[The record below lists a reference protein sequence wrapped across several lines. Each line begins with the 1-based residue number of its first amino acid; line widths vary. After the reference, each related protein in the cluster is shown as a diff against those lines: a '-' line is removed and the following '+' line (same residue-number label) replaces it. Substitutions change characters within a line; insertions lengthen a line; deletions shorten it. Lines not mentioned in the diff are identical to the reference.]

1 MGRRKV
7 FRTRCREAALWVSFR
22 RVTRA
27 SAISHQIMC
36 RPGRT
41 RPRDVA
47 RARYYK
53 VYVWSTL
60 CFVCD
65 LIGFVFSCIY
75 DNSVFARFL
84 LNIATTELYKT
95 CSTPLLLLLSTV
107 HFSPSPRWHSPRHSW
122 IPVYASEG
130 PSSFTPSLLAKTART
145 HSLRGKR
152 CLGGGWVKVGK
163 RRLGGGW
170 VRDV

>member
-1 MGRRKV
+1 M
-7 FRTRCREAALWVSFR
+7 
-22 RVTRA
+22 
-27 SAISHQIMC
+27 
-36 RPGRT
+36 
-41 RPRDVA
+41 
-47 RARYYK
+47 
-53 VYVWSTL
+53 
-60 CFVCD
+60 
-65 LIGFVFSCIY
+65 FSCIY

-152 CLGGGWVKVGK
+152 CLGGGVGK
-163 RRLGGGW
+163 RRLGGEVGERRLGGGW
-170 VRDV
+170 VRDVWVERWVRDVLVERWVRDIWVERWVRDVWVEGG